1 MEYASVFQ
9 DSTSMLPTIDAFN
22 VDRMSISM
30 VFNAYVL
37 MDSQGTFKESA
48 LSFLHKSSH
57 AASTNFLTKPNR
69 DVSVRQDLYG

>member
-9 DSTSMLPTIDAFN
+9 DSTSMLPTIDASN
-22 VDRMSISM
+22 VGQMSISM
-30 VFNAYVL
+30 VFSAYAP
-37 MDSQGTFKESA
+37 MDLPEAFKESA

-57 AASTNFLTKPNR
+57 VDSTNFLTKTKR